1 MYISNSITD
10 KQKPYKDCIKI
21 IAEFMS
27 LCSEEFDSLEKPNYT
42 TKDYTLHKFQCWVW
56 RKNEELWKYKNR
68 FKE

>member
-42 TKDYTLHKFQCWVW
+42 TKDYTLHHFQCYCG
-56 RKNEELWKYKNR
+56 KNLDIYWKYKNR